1 MRPVVSAPI
10 SSMRRSSQFPSTTV
24 IRAAAWHDVITAR
37 SLIALGVPES
47 TVYERC
53 RDGGPWQRLLPGI
66 VLLSTGHPTD
76 DQIVVAALLHGGPE
90 SMVTGLEAC
99 RRQGIRRG
107 PQRRDAL
114 QLLIPHTRQLRN
126 NTLVV
131 VERTR
136 RLPCPV
142 VRGGMRLAPVAR
154 AVIDAARRLRSE
166 REIAELVADAV
177 QQGRCTVE
185 QLAAE
190 LRDCAA
196 RGSATPRRIL
206 RGVSAGARSAA
217 ELDAQKL
224 VRRSGLPEP
233 MWNAEVYDADGT
245 FLGIADAWWDE
256 VALAWEIN
264 SFEWHLSP
272 ASYARETAKDAR
284 FSAAGVPVLPTLP
297 KRLTTDPDRVL
308 VELNSA
314 YAHAARRPRPAV
326 YAKPSRQ
333 SNGRPPRPTGPQQ
346 GGFAPAGPE

>member
-1 MRPVVSAPI
+1 M
-10 SSMRRSSQFPSTTV
+10 ST
-24 IRAAAWHDVITAR
+24 IRAAAWHDVIAAR
-37 SLIALGVPES
+37 TLIALGVPES

-76 DQIVVAALLHGGPE
+76 EQVVVAALLHAGPD

-99 RRQGIRRG
+99 RRHGIRRG
-107 PQRRDAL
+107 PSRRGAL

-126 NTLVV
+126 NTLVTL
-131 VERTR
+131 ERSR

-142 VRGGMRLAPVAR
+142 VRAGIPLAPVAR

-177 QQGRCTVE
+177 QHRRCTVD

-190 LRDCAA
+190 LRACAS
-196 RGSATPRRIL
+196 RGSATPRRVL

-233 MWNAEVYDADGT
+233 WWNATVYDADGT
-245 FLGIADAWWDE
+245 LLGIADAWWDG
-256 VALAWEIN
+256 VGLAWEIN

-272 ASYARETAKDAR
+272 AAYARETEKDAR
-284 FSAAGVPVLPTLP
+284 FSAAGVPVLPTMP
-297 KRLTTDPDRVL
+297 KRLRTDPDGVL
-308 VELNSA
+308 AELRSA
-314 YAHAARRPRPAV
+314 YAHAAARPRPAV
-326 YAKPSRQ
+326 YAVPAQQRTGSQR
-333 SNGRPPRPTGPQQ
+333 GGPAPTGP
-346 GGFAPAGPE
+346 E